1 MNVLILKSVE
11 SPPPPGEY
19 TVSMNTAYA
28 DRFIGHITNASGF
41 CTACGN
47 NCIACRD
54 GYGLDFSQEIAGVL
68 SFPARLPVM
77 IDDPESYL
85 PRDIPAHDVLVAISV
100 HEELLLSFIDMFP
113 VSRGIIVPSEAP
125 GWISPYAKKKILEKC
140 AEKHIEVAFPKPFCS
155 FSPRSGILLEFQEYF
170 RVGKPKLQ
178 IHLENN
184 IIRNARVECS
194 APCGATYYTA
204 RGLTGKGLDEDLV
217 MVIDTMLSSY
227 PCTASTEVDREFQDS
242 IIHQAVKIQRSVLS
256 PVQHLI
262 PKRSV

>member
-11 SPPPPGEY
+11 NPPPPDDY

-28 DRFIGHITNASGF
+28 DRFIGHITNAQGF
-41 CTACGN
+41 CTACGKG
-47 NCIACRD
+47 CIACRE
-54 GYGLDFSQEIAGVL
+54 GYGLDFSKDIAGVVT
-68 SFPARLPVM
+68 FPAHLPVM

-85 PRDIPAHDVLVAISV
+85 PCDIPAHDVLVAISV
-100 HEELLLSFIDMFP
+100 HEELLLSFIDMYP

-125 GWISPYAKKKILEKC
+125 GWVSPYAKKMISEKC
-140 AEKHIEVAFPKPFCS
+140 AHNNIEVAFPKPFCS
-155 FSPRSGILLEFQEYF
+155 FSPHSGILQEFQKYF
-170 RVGKPKLQ
+170 RVGKPRLH
-178 IHLENN
+178 IHMEKN
-184 IIRNARVECS
+184 IIRYATVECS
-194 APCGATYYTA
+194 APCGATYHTA

-256 PVQHLI
+256 PIQHLI
-262 PKRSV
+262 SKRSV